1 MTASSVGHR
10 RKLVWECFPGSSIV
24 SVEGWSAE
32 AAKPGLCANTVV
44 GAEAGPEILTLHT
57 IPNTSEL
64 ALRSETLGHPG
75 SCLAPVRSPWLDPS
89 HWDGCSPPRTC
100 PSFPPM
106 PYFENWTMG
115 LC

>member
-10 RKLVWECFPGSSIV
+10 RKLVWECFLGSSIV